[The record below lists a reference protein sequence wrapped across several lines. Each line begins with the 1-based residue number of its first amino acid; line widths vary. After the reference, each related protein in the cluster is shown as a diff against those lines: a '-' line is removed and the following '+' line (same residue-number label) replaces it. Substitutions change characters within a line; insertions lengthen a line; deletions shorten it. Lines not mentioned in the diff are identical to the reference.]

1 MSANL
6 DLVRSIYADWERGDF
21 SSVGWADP
29 ELEFVIADGPDA
41 GSWKGLAAVGQAWR
55 DLLAA
60 LANHHTEA
68 GEYREL
74 EQDRVL
80 WIGDI
85 STRGKGSG
93 LDLRSQVANLFEI
106 RAGKVVRLVL
116 WWDAD
121 RALAD
126 LGPELVPG

>member
-1 MSANL
+1 VSANL
-6 DLVRSIYADWERGDF
+6 DLVRSIYADWERGDYR
-21 SSVGWADP
+21 SVEWADP

-55 DLLAA
+55 DFLAA
-60 LANHHTEA
+60 WASHQPEA

-74 EQDRVL
+74 QRERVL

-85 STRGKGSG
+85 SNRGKGSG
-93 LDLRSQVANLFEI
+93 LDLRSRVANLFEI
-106 RAGKVVRLVL
+106 RAGKVVRLTL
-116 WWDAD
+116 YWDAA

-126 LGPELVPG
+126 LGLEE